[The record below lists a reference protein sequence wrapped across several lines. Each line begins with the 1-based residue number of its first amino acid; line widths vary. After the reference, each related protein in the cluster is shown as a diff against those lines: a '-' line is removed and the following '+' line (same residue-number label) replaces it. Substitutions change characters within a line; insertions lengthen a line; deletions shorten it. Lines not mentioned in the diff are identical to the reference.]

1 MIVNNIAR
9 LRYHIF
15 GRRKEP
21 ISAKCSCSCT
31 YLAGCHDAAEVFE
44 LSFHLLDVGDE
55 LVDDGGPGL
64 VEGLVPD
71 GGAEAMTLQ
80 DERN

>member
-9 LRYHIF
+9 LRYQIF

-21 ISAKCSCSCT
+21 ISAKCSCT

-64 VEGLVPD
+64 VEGLVPN
-71 GGAEAMTLQ
+71 GRAEAVALKYQ
-80 DERN
+80 LNW